1 MNDTICFI
9 NLFIL
14 QNYDFETM
22 VNETAFEKS
31 INIAESMLRFL
42 RKKPDIFKKIL
53 AAYLSMRSE
62 AKTKKYDG
70 IKKDIV

>member
-1 MNDTICFI
+1 
-9 NLFIL
+9 
-14 QNYDFETM
+14 M

-31 INIAESMLRFL
+31 INIAESMLHFP

-70 IKKDIV
+70 V